1 MRIGVNCFLLQK
13 NIGGLRQ
20 YFLRLFRELL
30 TKDMDNSYVFFYF
43 KHNIEE
49 LEDLGT
55 DKWKDGAILLN
66 DQDEIRQHFDKIDLY
81 FCLFGALWPRP
92 VPKPSVVGL
101 SDIQEKFF
109 PEFFT
114 SQDIWSREMHY
125 RSSTKAADQGITVS
139 EFSKNSI
146 VRFHRIP
153 RDTIHLA

>member
-30 TKDMDNSYVFFYF
+30 INDSENSYIFFYF
-43 KHNIEE
+43 KHNIKE

-55 DKWKDGAILLN
+55 EKWKEGSILLN
-66 DQDEIRQHFDKIDLY
+66 DQDEISRHFDKIDLY

-101 SDIQEKFF
+101 SDIRRGL
-109 PEFFT
+109 P
-114 SQDIWSREMHY
+114 D
-125 RSSTKAADQGITVS
+125 
-139 EFSKNSI
+139 
-146 VRFHRIP
+146 
-153 RDTIHLA
+153 